1 MNTLREYIL
10 SAPGRTEIS
19 GSHTGHQPRV
29 TVLGH
34 IQRGGAPNVRD
45 RATAARMGDFA
56 VRALS
61 EGRKNLI
68 IGTRGGDIVETP
80 IEEAL
85 ETLSLGSAGPV
96 RSI

>member
-1 MNTLREYIL
+1 MREYIL

-19 GSHTGHQPRV
+19 GSHTCHQPRV

-34 IQRGGAPNVRD
+34 IQRGGAPNARD

-56 VRALS
+56 VKALS
-61 EGRKNLI
+61 EGRTNCI

-85 ETLSLGSAGPV
+85 ETLSFGSAGPV